1 MRLHE
6 ITEAMIELQNIAD
19 NDELDDEILRD
30 TFEGLDG
37 AFEDKADQW
46 ARFIKDEEAEIDAID
61 NEIERLKAKKERK
74 KNTVDKM
81 RLNLSGYMRAANKT
95 KFKTVLYNF
104 GFRKSQAVEIVNEE
118 DLPEWALIP
127 QPAKVSKTEIKE
139 HLKNGETVP
148 GAKLVENES
157 LQIR

>member
-104 GFRKSQAVEIVNEE
+104 GFRKSQAVEITNEE

-139 HLKNGETVP
+139 HLKAGETVP

-157 LQIR
+157 LQIK

>member
-74 KNTVDKM
+74 KKTVDKM

-139 HLKNGETVP
+139 HLKAGETVP
-148 GAKLVENES
+148 GAQLVENES

>member
-6 ITEAMIELQNIAD
+6 ITEAMIELQNVAD

-46 ARFIKDEEAEIDAID
+46 ARFIKDEEADIDAIG
-61 NEIERLKAKKERK
+61 NEIDRLKARKERK
-74 KNTVDKM
+74 QKTVDRM

-95 KFKTVLYNF
+95 KFKTALFSY
-104 GFRKSQAVEIVNEE
+104 GFRKSQAVEIVNEA
-118 DLPEWALIP
+118 DLPEWALIEQAP
-127 QPAKVSKTEIKE
+127 KISKTEIKE
-139 HLKNGETVP
+139 HLKAGETVP

-157 LQIR
+157 LQIK

>member
-46 ARFIKDEEAEIDAID
+46 ARFIKDEEADIDAIG
-61 NEIERLKAKKERK
+61 NEIDRLKARK
-74 KNTVDKM
+74 DRKQKTVDRM

-95 KFKTVLYNF
+95 KFKTALFSY
-104 GFRKSQAVEIVNEE
+104 GFRKSQSVEITNESE
-118 DLPEWALIP
+118 LPKWALIEQAP
-127 QPAKVSKTEIKE
+127 KISKTEIRE

-157 LQIR
+157 LQIK

>member
-139 HLKNGETVP
+139 HLKAGETVP

>member
-1 MRLHE
+1 MRLYE

-19 NDELDDEILRD
+19 NDELDDEVLRD

-46 ARFIKDEEAEIDAID
+46 ARFIKGEEAEIDAID
-61 NEIERLKAKKERK
+61 NEIDRLKAKKERK
-74 KNTVDKM
+74 QKTVDKM
-81 RLNLSGYMRAANKT
+81 RTNLGGYMRAANKT
-95 KFKTVLYNF
+95 KFKTALFSF
-104 GFRKSQAVEIVNEE
+104 GFRKSQAVEITNESE
-118 DLPEWALIP
+118 LPKWALIEQAP
-127 QPAKVSKTEIKE
+127 KISKTEIKE

-157 LQIR
+157 LSIR

>member
-30 TFEGLDG
+30 TFDGLDG

-46 ARFIKDEEAEIDAID
+46 ARFIKDEEAEIDAIS
-61 NEIERLKAKKERK
+61 NEIDRLKAKKERK
-74 KNTVDKM
+74 QKTVDKM

-104 GFRKSQAVEIVNEE
+104 GFRKSQAVEIVNED

-139 HLKNGETVP
+139 HLKNGEDVP

-157 LQIR
+157 LQIK

>member
-46 ARFIKDEEAEIDAID
+46 ARFIKDEEAEIDAIS
-61 NEIERLKAKKERK
+61 NEIDRLKAKKERK
-74 KNTVDKM
+74 QKTVDKM

-118 DLPEWALIP
+118 ELPEWALIP

-139 HLKNGETVP
+139 HLKAGETVP

-157 LQIR
+157 LQIK